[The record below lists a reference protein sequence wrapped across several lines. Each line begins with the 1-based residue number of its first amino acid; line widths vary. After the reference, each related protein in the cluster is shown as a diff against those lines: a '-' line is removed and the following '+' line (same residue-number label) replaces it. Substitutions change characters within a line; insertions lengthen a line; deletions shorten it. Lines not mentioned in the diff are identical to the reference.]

1 VKGVLW
7 PEGSQSDTAK
17 GCEAGNDDERALRQA
32 VTVALRHDKDTV
44 AEEVATNINSGDQPF
59 IFV

>member
-1 VKGVLW
+1 M
-7 PEGSQSDTAK
+7 
-17 GCEAGNDDERALRQA
+17 RALRQA

-44 AEEVATNINSGDQPF
+44 AEKVATNTNSGDQQF